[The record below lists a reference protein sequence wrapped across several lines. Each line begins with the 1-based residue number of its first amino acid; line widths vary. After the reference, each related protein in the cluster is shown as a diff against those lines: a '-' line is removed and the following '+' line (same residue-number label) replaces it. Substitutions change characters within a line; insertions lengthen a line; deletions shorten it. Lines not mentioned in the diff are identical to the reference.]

1 MIHIPPCSLSF
12 PMSDVSSKLLP
23 QEPQNNQESGEL
35 LCSSREGGLGW
46 SCSNESL
53 RGSLGWWGSGAGEFP
68 GVCVC
73 VLGDVLSAEGIGP
86 YCPVSGCLTVYL
98 TVSASLF
105 PQGKVE
111 YLVKWKGWPPK

>member
-1 MIHIPPCSLSF
+1 MVWGGHVATKVWGGHIATKVWRGLWVGGDLVQGSSL
-12 PMSDVSSKLLP
+12 
-23 QEPQNNQESGEL
+23 
-35 LCSSREGGLGW
+35 
-46 SCSNESL
+46 
-53 RGSLGWWGSGAGEFP
+53 
-68 GVCVC
+68 VCVC